1 MDIQFVN
8 EALRKYVVHKDRNI
22 DQIYNYAKQFRIQK
36 IVKDISKYFY
46 RNHETD
52 IKTVELRVI

>member
-8 EALRKYVVHKDRNI
+8 EALQKYVVHKDRNI

-36 IVKDISKYFY
+36 IVRGYIEIF
-46 RNHETD
+46 
-52 IKTVELRVI
+52 L